1 MPREPNDPTAR
12 SQHRCSRD
20 RLIARKP
27 VLGKAL
33 AGKASD
39 RAGGEASSRA
49 LRFLRR
55 VDAHLSGLPDDRGR
69 RGFLD
74 RQIEGWQRRYAR
86 FLATEGASEP
96 AANCSDPPH
105 AADFLLTIA
114 ALATRRGALAGNRG
128 ETGMSESQPPHRLK
142 RAMLSLLVAADQ
154 RCPAIIGGAH
164 RLYHGG
170 ADRSHWNAEQAL
182 TQLKNDAQDLLAAI
196 AEAEAEMKAG
206 RD

>member
-1 MPREPNDPTAR
+1 MPRKPDEPATR
-12 SQHRCSRD
+12 SQHRYARD
-20 RLIARKP
+20 RLVACKP
-27 VLGKAL
+27 L

-39 RAGGEASSRA
+39 RVAGEASSRA

-55 VDAHLSGLPDDRGR
+55 VDAHLPGLPDDRAR

-86 FLATEGASEP
+86 FLATDGASEP

-128 ETGMSESQPPHRLK
+128 ETSMSEPQPRHRLE

-164 RLYHGG
+164 RLYHGR

-182 TQLKNDAQDLLAAI
+182 TQLKSDAQDLLAAI
-196 AEAEAEMKAG
+196 ADAEAEMKAG
-206 RD
+206 GGLV